1 MGNPTAHAL
10 YLSILIVLSAI
21 VVVPYNF
28 ILKYGKKLLNGLLII
43 IGIVL
48 LLVGYFEI
56 PDLSD
61 DA

>member
-1 MGNPTAHAL
+1 MANPTVHVF
-10 YLSILIVLSAI
+10 LSVF
-21 VVVPYNF
+21 VVPYNF